1 MLIKLMEIGIIVS
14 LILIVSL
21 LLFLIY
27 TVADDYV
34 MERKTNKLPRNR
46 DHWFQKGGHLYEE
59 G

>member
-27 TVADDYV
+27 TVVDDYV
-34 MERKTNKLPRNR
+34 SEMKINKIHRNR